1 MNASDLRAFR
11 AEEERLAQTK
21 ALGQLQTEVAEIKK
35 TQAVVLSHVTSQTYF
50 GVRSPLPMLAL
61 AFASAALFG
70 VIVLSTAFAY
80 VAFRTPNQNPNQTQ
94 AKL

>member
-1 MNASDLRAFR
+1 MNDKALLAFR
-11 AEEERLAQTK
+11 AEEERRATVAALAN
-21 ALGQLQTEVAEIKK
+21 VKK
-35 TQAVVLSHVTSQTYF
+35 TQDVLLSHVTAQTYF

-80 VAFRTPNQNPNQTQ
+80 VAFRGPLQTTNQSQ
-94 AKL
+94 ANL

>member
-1 MNASDLRAFR
+1 MNYRDLRAFR
-11 AEEERLAQTK
+11 AEEERLAT
-21 ALGQLQTEVAEIKK
+21 ALGKLQDDVANVKK
-35 TQAVVLSHVTSQTYF
+35 RQDVLLSHVTAQTYF

-80 VAFRTPNQNPNQTQ
+80 VAFRGPLQTPNQSQ

>member
-1 MNASDLRAFR
+1 MNDKALLAFR
-11 AEEERLAQTK
+11 AEEERRATVA
-21 ALGQLQTEVAEIKK
+21 ALGRLQDDVANVKK
-35 TQAVVLSHVTSQTYF
+35 TQDVLLSHVTAQTYF

-80 VAFRTPNQNPNQTQ
+80 VAFRTPLQTPNQSQ

>member
-1 MNASDLRAFR
+1 MSERDLRVFR
-11 AEEERLAQTK
+11 DEEDRRAYTQ
-21 ALGQLQTEVAEIKK
+21 ALGKLQTEVAEIKK
-35 TQAVVLSHVTSQTYF
+35 GQAVVLSHVTAQTYF

-61 AFASAALFG
+61 AFASTALFG

-80 VAFRTPNQNPNQTQ
+80 VAFRTPIQAPNQSQ

>member
-1 MNASDLRAFR
+1 MNDKALLAFR
-11 AEEERLAQTK
+11 AEEERRATVA
-21 ALGQLQTEVAEIKK
+21 ALGRLQDDVANVKK
-35 TQAVVLSHVTSQTYF
+35 TQDVLLSHVTAQTYF

-80 VAFRTPNQNPNQTQ
+80 VAFRAPIQTTNQSQ

>member
-1 MNASDLRAFR
+1 MNDRDLRAFR
-11 AEEERLAQTK
+11 EEEARLANTK
-21 ALGQLQTEVAEIKK
+21 ALGKLQVEVSEIKK
-35 TQAVVLSHVTSQTYF
+35 TQAVILTQVTSQTYF

-70 VIVLSTAFAY
+70 VSVLSTAFAY
-80 VAFRTPNQNPNQTQ
+80 VAFRTPLQTPNQSQ